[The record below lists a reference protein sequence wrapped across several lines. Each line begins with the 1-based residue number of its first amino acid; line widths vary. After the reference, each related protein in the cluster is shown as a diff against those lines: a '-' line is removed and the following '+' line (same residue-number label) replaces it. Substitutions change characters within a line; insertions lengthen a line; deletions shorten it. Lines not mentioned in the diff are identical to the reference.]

1 LPPPGDRAVAIYVV
15 ALAAANVLVRLV
27 FPQDRWIDILWAI
40 PAEPA
45 HLPQYVSLF
54 VIGIIGGYS
63 GWFTSVSA
71 GLGVRWFAIGVV
83 AFLIGVVAFGMQDDL
98 PAWLP
103 FHLIWGFAEAFV
115 CVGMI
120 LGLTVFFRRYCGR
133 PGRWLERL
141 DGNVYGVYLIHWL
154 IVIVIQVA
162 ILNLA
167 LPVTIKFLI
176 VTGLGLVASFA
187 ITGLVRLVP
196 AVRRVV

>member
-1 LPPPGDRAVAIYVV
+1 VS
-15 ALAAANVLVRLV
+15 VLVRSIY
-27 FPQDRWIDILWAI
+27 PQDRWVDILWLI

-45 HLPQYVSLF
+45 HLPQYISLF
-54 VIGIIGGYS
+54 VIGIAAGYG
-63 GWFTSVSA
+63 GWFNSVKS
-71 GLGVRWFAIGVV
+71 GLGVRWFAIGAV
-83 AFLIGVVAFGMQDDL
+83 AFLIAVVAFGMQDDL

-103 FHLIWGFAEAFV
+103 FHLVWGFAEAFV

-120 LGLTVFFRRYCGR
+120 LGLSVFFRRYCER

-154 IVIVIQVA
+154 IVIVIQVT

-167 LPVTIKFLI
+167 LPATVKFLI
-176 VTGLGLVASFA
+176 VTGVGLAASFA
-187 ITGLVRLVP
+187 ITALVRLIP